1 MDATDYAANAPQG
14 YMGDWTRGAPLGRP
28 SLVPQDAAGM
38 QVRVRRVPIDEF
50 GYDGEGTYFGFGE
63 PVWWAATDDGAL
75 DATFRAWDVSA
86 ASAHIRSLVAD
97 AVVDVGGTVGSARTA
112 AAGADPAF
120 AAYLAAMLSDAGRH
134 EEEEAR
140 SESRETREV
149 GSVETMPQDVYEA
162 SLADWRRFADGNA
175 ADIAA
180 ACALVPG
187 EEGFSFADGAMT
199 PERIGATAWLVRTG
213 SGIGFTDDGDAECL
227 RRLDAAAEALGQVD
241 AYLGDDDMLH
251 LS

>member
-1 MDATDYAANAPQG
+1 M
-14 YMGDWTRGAPLGRP
+14 
-28 SLVPQDAAGM
+28 
-38 QVRVRRVPIDEF
+38 
-50 GYDGEGTYFGFGE
+50 
-63 PVWWAATDDGAL
+63 
-75 DATFRAWDVSA
+75 
-86 ASAHIRSLVAD
+86 
-97 AVVDVGGTVGSARTA
+97 DVGGTVGSARTA